1 MPSFSVL
8 PGFEGFLFSPSTP
21 RWSLNQN
28 PFRFAAEQMK
38 DQQMLKFSSWALA
51 FVSAFVSFTSHA
63 QYADSVAGSGGLS
76 GYGTPAAALGAPTV
90 FIGYQNADPF
100 NPPYDPAHI
109 VGLNSG
115 GFLTLHLDRPIQND
129 PHPFGLD
136 FIVFGHA
143 GFNITNGDYA
153 GGGITD
159 GTFFTGGTTTSRVSV
174 SADGVTFYTLNPL
187 LAPPV
192 DSLFPTDAAGD
203 QLLPVNPAFAQADF
217 AGKGLAGI
225 AALYAGS
232 AGGMG
237 YDLSWAQDGL
247 GQSVALSGVNYVRVD
262 ILSGPGYID
271 AISVVPEPSCGALL
285 LLASVAC
292 AWSRARVKKG

>member
-1 MPSFSVL
+1 
-8 PGFEGFLFSPSTP
+8 
-21 RWSLNQN
+21 
-28 PFRFAAEQMK
+28 MK

-51 FVSAFVSFTSHA
+51 LVSAFASFTSHG
-63 QYADSVAGSGGLS
+63 QFADSVVSFGGLS
-76 GYGTPAAALGAPTV
+76 GYGTPASALGAPTV

-109 VGLNSG
+109 VGLTNG

-129 PHPFGLD
+129 PHPFGID
-136 FIVFGHA
+136 FIIFGHA

-159 GTFFTGGTTTSRVSV
+159 GSFFTGGTATSRVSV
-174 SADGVTFYTLNPL
+174 SADGVTFYTLNPS

-192 DSLFPTDAAGD
+192 DGLFPTDAAGD
-203 QLLPVNPAFAQADF
+203 PLLPVNPALTQADF

-232 AGGMG
+232 AGGTG
-237 YDLSWAQDGL
+237 YDLSWAQDGF
-247 GQSVALSGVNYVRVD
+247 GHSVTLSSVNYVRVD
-262 ILSGPGYID
+262 VLDGPAYID

-285 LLASVAC
+285 LFAGVALS
-292 AWSRARVKKG
+292 WSRTRIKKG